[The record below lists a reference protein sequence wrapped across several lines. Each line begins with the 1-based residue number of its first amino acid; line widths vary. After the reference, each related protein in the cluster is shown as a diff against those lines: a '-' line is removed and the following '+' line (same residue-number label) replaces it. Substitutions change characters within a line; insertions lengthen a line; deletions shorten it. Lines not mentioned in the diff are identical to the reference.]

1 MTEAELE
8 QLVAQIAE
16 EILSRV
22 SPAVPVATPL
32 PAPAPDPV
40 SPPAPALSP
49 QAIAALIDH
58 TILRP
63 DATAADVRQLCAEAR
78 HHRFAAVCVNPYW
91 VPLAARELR
100 GTPVQVCTVV
110 GFPLGATTTAS
121 KCAEAAEA
129 ISLGATEIDMVLNVG
144 ALKAGDLAAVQADIA
159 AVAATCHRAGALL
172 KVILETALLSDPEK
186 IAACHASQNAGADF
200 VKTSTGF
207 AKSGATPADVALL
220 RATVGPSLGVKAS
233 GGIRSLAD
241 LQAMAAAGASRI
253 GASASVHI
261 LAQAGQP

>member
-1 MTEAELE
+1 MAANKLPGIRASLCYDRASARNAREHNAANLLTLGSRLLTPS
-8 QLVAQIAE
+8 QAE
-16 EILSRV
+16 EVLRTWL
-22 SPAVPVATPL
+22 ATPY
-32 PAPAPDPV
+32 
-40 SPPAPALSP
+40 
-49 QAIAALIDH
+49 
-58 TILRP
+58 
-63 DATAADVRQLCAEAR
+63 ADVRQLCAEAR

-100 GTPVQVCTVV
+100 GAPVQVCTVV

-220 RATVGPSLGVKAS
+220 RSTVGPSLGVKAS
-233 GGIRSLAD
+233 GGIRSLAN